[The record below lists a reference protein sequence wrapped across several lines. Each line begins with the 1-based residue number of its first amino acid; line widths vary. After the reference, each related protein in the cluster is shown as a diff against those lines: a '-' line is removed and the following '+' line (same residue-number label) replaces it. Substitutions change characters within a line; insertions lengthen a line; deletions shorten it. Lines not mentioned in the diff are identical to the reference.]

1 LGGTTV
7 SFKRFLPIALGLLAA
22 GNIAGVYG
30 AVAAANPDPM
40 HATLHA
46 VAAVGLAIWSQW
58 AWRRRGS
65 VPTDSQV
72 RIEGVEADVDSM
84 RQELLEAQERLD
96 FAERMLAQQARDQ
109 LPRRQ

>member
-1 LGGTTV
+1 MSL
-7 SFKRFLPIALGLLAA
+7 KRFLPIALGLLAA

-30 AVAAANPDPM
+30 AVLTATPNPM

-46 VAAVGLAIWSQW
+46 IAAVGFAMMSQW
-58 AWRRRGS
+58 AWRRRGGVS
-65 VPTDSQV
+65 TDSQA